1 MLPSARSNLGTLASW
16 GSQELASASSSPRL
30 DAELL
35 LAMVTNRSRSAVLGF
50 PELAVSAETKDRF
63 RRLIQERNVGVPL
76 AYLIGTKEFYSLEL
90 TISRET
96 LVPRPETEL
105 IVDLALAFLPDDSRA
120 RVLDLGTGSGAIAL
134 ALKRERPNIDIYAV
148 DSSSTALAVAER
160 TAIRLGLDIHC
171 VKSVW
176 FESLPPD
183 AYDLIVTNPPYVST
197 SDLDSID
204 NLRHEPRNA
213 LDGGRDGLDSIRKI
227 FARAHSYLTA
237 DGRIM
242 LEHGVDQAAA
252 VAALA
257 LQNNLTEAVVHPDLS
272 GRDRVTTARV
282 L

>member
-1 MLPSARSNLGTLASW
+1 LLLSAQSNLGALASW
-16 GSQELASASSSPRL
+16 GSQQLESASSSPRL
-30 DAELL
+30 DAEVL
-35 LAMVTNRSRSAVLGF
+35 LAMATNRPRSAVLGF

-63 RRLIQERNVGVPL
+63 QLLIQERTVGVPL

-90 TISRET
+90 TISRDT

-105 IVDLALAFLPDDSRA
+105 VVDLALALLPAGSSA

-134 ALKRERPNIDIYAV
+134 ALKRERPKIDVYAV
-148 DSSSTALAVAER
+148 DTSSTALAVAER
-160 TAIRLGLDIHC
+160 NATRLSLEIHC
-171 VKSVW
+171 LKSRW

-213 LDGGRDGLDSIRKI
+213 LDGGSDGLDSIRQI
-227 FARAHSYLTA
+227 FSRAHSYLKA
-237 DGRIM
+237 GGQII
-242 LEHGVDQAAA
+242 LEHGYDQAAA

-257 LQNNLTEAVVHPDLS
+257 QQNQLTEVVIHQDLS